1 MIQQLIPDDNVTSST
16 EQYNQDLS
24 ISRDSVSSSSS
35 TTQPQSYDSFFYE
48 VKDIQGIPQFL
59 LRERS
64 CQLLLLLLHQRK

>member
-1 MIQQLIPDDNVTSST
+1 MIQQLIPDDDVTST
-16 EQYNQDLS
+16 AQYNQDLS